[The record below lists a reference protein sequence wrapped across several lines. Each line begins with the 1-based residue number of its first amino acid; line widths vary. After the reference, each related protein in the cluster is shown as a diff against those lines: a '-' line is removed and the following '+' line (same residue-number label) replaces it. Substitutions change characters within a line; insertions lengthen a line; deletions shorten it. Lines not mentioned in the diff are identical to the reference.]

1 MEMIAFFRCPLR
13 SSYAILT
20 LDPLRHHSDSGSALS
35 QFQNIGRSKKLI
47 LTVWKVSMENK
58 TCSYCGFIAQ
68 QSAEFCVSCGRELPA
83 SVAEAR
89 KSFEAPENQLYSIQP
104 FTGIGAVINP
114 TLRIFT
120 KNFWFI

>member
-1 MEMIAFFRCPLR
+1 
-13 SSYAILT
+13 
-20 LDPLRHHSDSGSALS
+20 
-35 QFQNIGRSKKLI
+35 
-47 LTVWKVSMENK
+47 MENK

-83 SVAEAR
+83 SVAEER
-89 KSFEAPENQLYSIQP
+89 KSFEAPGNQLYSIQP

-120 KNFWFI
+120 KNFWFISKLVFVIFAPLEIITILGLREANDSWQNVI